1 MGHNNRRKKDLK
13 TNIFRKLNN
22 LKIKQC
28 YLCLLKQLAGQIK
41 KIVSCTTYYKSFERI
56 MRLFS

>member
-1 MGHNNRRKKDLK
+1 MEYLIIGEKKDLE

-41 KIVSCTTYYKSFERI
+41 KNSFMYNI
-56 MRLFS
+56 L

>member
-1 MGHNNRRKKDLK
+1 MEYLIIGEKKDLE

-28 YLCLLKQLAGQIK
+28 YL
-41 KIVSCTTYYKSFERI
+41 SFETTSRTDKKK
-56 MRLFS
+56 